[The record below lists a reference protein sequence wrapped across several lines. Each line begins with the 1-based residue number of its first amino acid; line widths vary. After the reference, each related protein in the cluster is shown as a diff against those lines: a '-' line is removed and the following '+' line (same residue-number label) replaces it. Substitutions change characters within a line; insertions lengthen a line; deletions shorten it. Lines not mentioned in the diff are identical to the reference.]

1 MKIIGIVPRLKI
13 VILIIPFLCKSLFE
27 NHEILIHYYR
37 FFIVI
42 TNSEAA
48 AERTGLYRRLY
59 PFEMAMMSQFNNN
72 RIKLFIILYKLHLLL
87 LVINNYYLLASP
99 KMYKKVLQSY
109 SYSNILFKSIE
120 YTRKPDL
127 NKTHWENI
135 SKSKFSICMINF
147 NQGG

>member
-1 MKIIGIVPRLKI
+1 MLQRMQLKKRSENLSNSSITSWTNPSVNKINMLYCLYQSGLQRLLYVKIIGIVPRLEI

-42 TNSEAA
+42 TNSETA

-72 RIKLFIILYKLHLLL
+72 RIKLFIIYCF
-87 LVINNYYLLASP
+87 
-99 KMYKKVLQSY
+99 M
-109 SYSNILFKSIE
+109 
-120 YTRKPDL
+120 
-127 NKTHWENI
+127 
-135 SKSKFSICMINF
+135 
-147 NQGG
+147 